1 MPATSPL
8 LCYVV
13 VVLNVLTDL
22 YLLHIPI
29 YVRIFFPQNL
39 PGETNQSS

>member
-1 MPATSPL
+1 MPAVSTL
-8 LCYVV
+8 WCYVV

-29 YVRIFFPQNL
+29 HVRIFFPQTYAC
-39 PGETNQSS
+39 ETN